1 MAMKTLIE
9 QAQVLKGMK
18 KDGVTPYFY
27 VEVLE
32 KVRKYINPD
41 KPQDSATL
49 MALADSGQIVDELVL
64 HQRSNQL
71 IFSSIDLKD

>member
-9 QAQVLKGMK
+9 QAQIMKGMK

-49 MALADSGQIVDELVL
+49 LALADSAQVVPELVL

-71 IFSSIDLKD
+71 VFSSLDLEN